1 MLRQVLC
8 TTAIGVLLSLA
19 VPAWA
24 QLGFGIGAGNWGGWG
39 NNFGTWFGVS
49 LWPSY
54 RPTRPYSP
62 TPRPTPESP
71 QPQANGVVQGIV
83 KVQSICPANTACPL
97 MPNTINNVTVTAQ
110 PNGSGQWI
118 AVHPTSQGYYQ
129 FNLPPGNYTL
139 SATHPDSS
147 TTQKPARVILIQPYQ
162 TQQQDFQLTVPLQ

>member
-1 MLRQVLC
+1 
-8 TTAIGVLLSLA
+8 
-19 VPAWA
+19 
-24 QLGFGIGAGNWGGWG
+24 
-39 NNFGTWFGVS
+39 
-49 LWPSY
+49 
-54 RPTRPYSP
+54 
-62 TPRPTPESP
+62 
-71 QPQANGVVQGIV
+71 
-83 KVQSICPANTACPL
+83 